1 MLWDDSISVVWWKNA
16 WFVFAAAAEPA
27 AATEGGAMVP
37 HEKVETEPGTIVHME
52 RALQKVE
59 HDKLHHNVKAWEE
72 NAKTKIE
79 SRYSA
84 VSLTISITTLILC
97 HH

>member
-1 MLWDDSISVVWWKNA
+1 
-16 WFVFAAAAEPA
+16 
-27 AATEGGAMVP
+27 MVP

-59 HDKLHHNVKAWEE
+59 HDKLHHNAKAWEE

-79 SRYSA
+79 SRYSE
-84 VSLTISITTLILC
+84 VSLTISIATLILSLLELSLVSDTQLDASPSI
-97 HH
+97 HQNWGSGTM

>member
-1 MLWDDSISVVWWKNA
+1 M
-16 WFVFAAAAEPA
+16 
-27 AATEGGAMVP
+27 P

-59 HDKLHHNVKAWEE
+59 HDKLHHNAKAWEE

-79 SRYSA
+79 SRYSTFNRFCCHIN
-84 VSLTISITTLILC
+84 SLIITRVILC
-97 HH
+97 LSDTQLNASQSIHQNWGSGTTVTLLIYY